1 MTTAVSAEAQEAP
14 PGSAVP
20 MTHRQVLE
28 ALSGLLLGLFVAILS
43 ATVVSNALPT
53 IIADLHATEATYSW
67 VITAELLAT
76 TVTTP
81 IWGKLADLVSK
92 KVLVQL
98 GLIIYV
104 VGSALGGLAPN
115 AGLLIGARVIQGIGV
130 GGLTALV
137 QVIMAAM
144 ISPRERGRYSGYLG
158 ATFALAT
165 VAGPLIGGVIVDT
178 DWLGWRW
185 CFYVG
190 VPFAIIALIVL
201 QRTLR
206 LPVIKREVSIDWIG
220 AAVFSAATSLLL
232 IWVSFAGSKYDWLS
246 WQTGAMV
253 GGAALLAVIFVAVEL
268 RVKEPLVPMRLFAH
282 RAISLSVVASMLV
295 GIAMYG
301 VTTFL
306 SQYFQLARGES
317 PTMAGILTLP
327 LIAGL
332 ALTSTVAGQ
341 IITRTGRWK
350 IFLIL
355 GGICLTAGIALAGML
370 RFDTDYWQIAI
381 YMFLIGAG
389 VGMMMQNLVL
399 AVQNQV
405 RMQDLGAASSVVVFF
420 RTLGGTAGVAALGA
434 ILANR
439 VAVYTSDGLTNLG
452 LPSAGGGDG
461 TIPVL
466 SELPPPVREVVQG
479 AFGHGVGDIFL
490 YAAPLA
496 LLSLIVVLFIKE
508 VALRTSST
516 EVLATDAGAPSDN
529 GTMAGRHAQG
539 HPREL
544 VSVGAGHQSGN
555 GPADAQMAINGPV
568 TAPLRVPNVAY
579 ASAGATDPQ
588 DLGGGSGIRGF
599 IRGSDGTPVS
609 HATLTL
615 IDMRGQQLGHTV
627 AQADGSYNVRIS
639 VGGTYVL
646 IASAAEHDPQVAT
659 LAVGDQ
665 PLEFDLILAG
675 SGRLTGTVRDPEGR
689 PVAQAMVIVTD
700 VRGEVVTTGA
710 TLDDGTFGFNGVV
723 AGTYTIAVS
732 AGAYRPAAL
741 PVEVGTGHT
750 AQDIVLQAGARLR
763 GTVRVHN
770 GARPLADAR
779 VTLLDTAGNVVGT
792 ATTGED
798 GEYAFADLTSGQY
811 TVIATGYP
819 PVAGAV
825 SLTGQGDDD
834 HDLWLGHAE

>member
-20 MTHRQVLE
+20 MTHRQILE

-81 IWGKLADLVSK
+81 IWGKLADLMSK

-115 AGLLIGARVIQGIGV
+115 AGLLISARVIQGIGV

-158 ATFALAT
+158 AVFALAT

-190 VPFAIIALIVL
+190 VPFAVIALIVL

-206 LPVIKREVSIDWIG
+206 LPVIKREVSIDWTG
-220 AAVFSAATSLLL
+220 AVVFSAATSLLL

-246 WQTGAMV
+246 WQTAAMV
-253 GGAALLAVIFVAVEL
+253 GGSVVLALIFIFVEL

-295 GIAMYG
+295 GVAMYG

-327 LIAGL
+327 LIFGL
-332 ALTSTVAGQ
+332 ALTSTVVGL

-355 GGICLTAGIALAGML
+355 GGICLTAGIVLAGML

-389 VGMMMQNLVL
+389 VGMTMQNLVL

-405 RMQDLGAASSVVVFF
+405 RTQDLGAASSVVVFF

-434 ILANR
+434 VLANR
-439 VAVYTSDGLTNLG
+439 VAVYTGDGLTKLG
-452 LPSAGGGDG
+452 LPSAGGDG

-466 SELPPPVREVVQG
+466 SELPPPVREVVKS

-508 VALRTSST
+508 VPLRTSYA
-516 EVLATDAGAPSDN
+516 EVIEADAGTPSDN

-544 VSVGAGHQSGN
+544 VAVGAGHQSGN
-555 GPADAQMAINGPV
+555 GPADAQTVRSGLA

-579 ASAGATDPQ
+579 ASAGTAGPQ
-588 DLGGGSGIRGF
+588 NLGGGSGIRGF
-599 IRGSDGTPVS
+599 IRDSDGTPVS

-615 IDMRGQQLGHTV
+615 IDARGQQVGHTV
-627 AQADGSYNVRIS
+627 TQADGSYNVRTS

-646 IASAAEHDPQVAT
+646 IASTPQHDPQVAT

-675 SGRLTGTVRDPEGR
+675 SGRLTGTVRDTEGR

-750 AQDIVLQAGARLR
+750 NQDIVIQSGARLR

-770 GARPLADAR
+770 GARRLADAR

-819 PVAGAV
+819 PVADAI